1 MGGLNPL
8 LAGRTIPHGRRDC
21 LERQPSGGQ
30 VYNVSISV
38 GLYWD
43 VARAA
48 GRRLSPKLARRYVDV
63 RFPAVI

>member
-8 LAGRTIPHGRRDC
+8 PAGRTLPHGRRDC

-30 VYNVSISV
+30 VAYIDISI
-38 GLYWD
+38 GPYWD

-48 GRRLSPKLARRYVDV
+48 GRRLSPKLGQRYVDV